1 MMKRDL
7 FNSFFHFGYITKDI
21 DAACDIYTK
30 KFGAKFKIYT
40 PKVNL
45 DNISPVQHI
54 AFSYIGNTM
63 IKIIEPDL
71 AQNSIFN
78 EYVVENPKV
87 IRLHHLGY
95 LMMNDYQKTLK
106 QLGWNL
112 EYDIPLKGNFENL
125 WEFAYADT
133 RKDFGHYTEFIQLD
147 EVGKDFLADIPGIK
161 KAMF

>member
-1 MMKRDL
+1 MKRDL

-30 KFGAKFKIYT
+30 RFGAKFKMIA

-45 DNISPVQHI
+45 SNISPVQRI
-54 AFSYIGNTM
+54 AFSCIGNTL

-78 EYVVENPKV
+78 EYVVENPRV

-95 LMMNDYQKTLK
+95 LMKDSQKTLK
-106 QLGWNL
+106 QLGWSL
-112 EYDIPLKGNFENL
+112 EYEIPLKGNFENL
-125 WEFAYADT
+125 WEFCYADT
-133 RKDFGHYTEFIQLD
+133 RKDFGHYTEFIRLF
-147 EVGKDFLADIPGIK
+147 EAGKDFLADIPGIK
-161 KAMF
+161 KVRP